1 MIRIENLR
9 KTYPTRFGE
18 KLVLDDIN
26 FELAKGEKLGILG
39 RNGAGKSTLV
49 RLISGAEYPTSGRI
63 SSDISI
69 SWPLAF
75 GGAFQDTLTGI
86 DNVRFI
92 SRVYQ
97 QDFEQNLKFVEDF
110 AELGGY
116 LREEVRTYSSGMK
129 ARLAFAISLIIEF
142 DCFLIDEVG
151 AVGDARFHARCNFEL
166 FEKRADRS
174 MIIISHDANYVRN
187 HCDRWAVLDEGRLT
201 PFSDFDEAYDFF
213 FQRIGLSEPA
223 NETGKRKKVK
233 FADRARSLESVRRL
247 AFADD
252 RFRVLVQKA
261 DWARDS
267 QDWATA
273 QKLYTDA
280 LGLYPYES
288 SYWGQLGNAR
298 REQGNATEAELAYRT
313 ACALGEP
320 PTVMSDF
327 VDHVIRMQGD
337 DPAELELRSLAKGLT
352 ADQPPAFPDI
362 GLLATLFWGEIELG
376 SEEALQLMRQSP
388 TLDHLAYALLT
399 DSRMDWQGDRQLAS
413 STLNEE
419 QAAKVFEQL
428 SMIILP
434 ATDGE
439 EVASEQAQSE
449 VSSTAT
455 LRSLYDAGAFLGWAK
470 TRAKLTEKLPS
481 SH

>member
-1 MIRIENLR
+1 MIRVENLR

-49 RLISGAEYPTSGRI
+49 RLISGAEYPTSGQI
-63 SSDISI
+63 LSDISI

-75 GGAFQDTLTGI
+75 GGAFQETLTGI

-151 AVGDARFHARCNFEL
+151 AVGDARFHARCNYEL
-166 FEKRADRS
+166 FEKRDDRS
-174 MIIISHDANYVRN
+174 MIIISHDANYIRN

-201 PFSDFDEAYDFF
+201 LFSDFDEAYDFF
-213 FQRIGLSEPA
+213 FHRIGLSEPA
-223 NETGKRKKVK
+223 NETGKRKRVQ
-233 FADRARSLESVRRL
+233 FADRAKSLENQRRL

-267 QDWATA
+267 LDWAAAT
-273 QKLYTDA
+273 KLYTEA
-280 LGLYPYES
+280 LNLYPYES
-288 SYWGQLGNAR
+288 SYWGQLGNAQ
-298 REQGNATEAELAYRT
+298 RELGRATEAELSYRT

-320 PTVMSDF
+320 PAIISDF
-327 VDHVIRMQGD
+327 LRHVVCMQGD
-337 DPAELELRSLAKGLT
+337 DPSELELRSLAKGIT
-352 ADQPPAFPDI
+352 ADQPPALPDI
-362 GLLATLFWGEIELG
+362 RLLALLFWGEVELNPV
-376 SEEALQLMRQSP
+376 EALQLMRLNP
-388 TLDHLAYALLT
+388 TLDHLASTLVADT
-399 DSRMDWQGDRQLAS
+399 RMDWHDHRPLAS
-413 STLNEE
+413 NTLDEE
-419 QAAKVFEQL
+419 LAAGFLEQL
-428 SMIILP
+428 SSIIMP
-434 ATDGE
+434 ATDNDGDVSE
-439 EVASEQAQSE
+439 ETQSE
-449 VSSTAT
+449 VSSTAS
-455 LRSLYDAGAFLGWAK
+455 LRSLYHAGAFLGWAK
-470 TRAKLTEKLPS
+470 TRSKLTEKLPPN
-481 SH
+481 H